1 MIRRTGVR
9 WTALAVLA
17 AVVLSAPGTANA
29 QDDKPVP
36 PKGTDCPVESVD
48 DKGNV
53 TITYVPEGTTYL
65 LFHCQGGEWHFGW
78 YPFDSP
84 IMATTDVITVDGRGG
99 VRVDE
104 AVIDGRAGDIR
115 AGEVKYILDA
125 VGVPD
130 PYEPDQAVVRSED
143 GKELY
148 TTTELTEKTTIA
160 DLADKAGTEVP
171 TVEFSNRKRPKF
183 TITFKCKLFPPW
195 CSIII
200 RW

>member
-1 MIRRTGVR
+1 MIRRTGAR

-17 AVVLSAPGTANA
+17 AVLSVPGTAVA
-29 QDDKPVP
+29 QDDKPGP
-36 PKGTDCPVESVD
+36 SKPTDCPVETVD

-53 TITYVPEGTTYL
+53 TIVYVPEGTTYGL
-65 LFHCQGGEWHFGW
+65 IHCEGGDWKFGW
-78 YPFDSP
+78 FPFDSAS
-84 IMATTDVITVDGRGG
+84 MATADVITVDDRGG
-99 VRVDE
+99 VKVDE

-115 AGEVKYILDA
+115 AGEVKYILEA
-125 VGVPD
+125 AGVSD

-148 TTTELTEKTTIA
+148 TTQELTEKTTIA
-160 DLADKAGTEVP
+160 DLADKAGTEAP
-171 TVEFSNRKRPKF
+171 TVEFSNRKWPKF
-183 TITFKCKLFPPW
+183 TITFKCKLLPPW